1 MNIIL
6 WVVFYTIS
14 TTFLLYFFLKEK
26 QVVEFIRGKED
37 KILKKVYSES
47 QKKDKNNLL
56 GNIITVISIIITVI
70 FFFIVDRTPDFTIKI
85 KNWGIYGVFAIN
97 IIFYVLRKEH
107 EWIFLLNLVMM
118 FWRIYTDPGESFL

>member
-97 IIFYVLRKEH
+97 IILL
-107 EWIFLLNLVMM
+107 FLL
-118 FWRIYTDPGESFL
+118 FQFS